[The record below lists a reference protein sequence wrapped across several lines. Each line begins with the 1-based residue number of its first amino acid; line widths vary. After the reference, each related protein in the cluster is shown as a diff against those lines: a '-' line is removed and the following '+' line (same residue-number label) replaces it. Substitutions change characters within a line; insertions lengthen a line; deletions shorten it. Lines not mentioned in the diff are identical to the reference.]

1 MDSRGTI
8 TGIRLK
14 NYKAFKDTGWID
26 FNNFT
31 LLYGYNSN
39 GKSTILKFLY
49 QLKRCISSY
58 RIGMN
63 VALWGDE
70 FDDAEGGFLELL
82 YNGQEKKTSE
92 MSLSFKMTLCEEDDL
107 FVRTIL
113 KELTP
118 SMGELLE
125 EFIVYT
131 ISYKYDQKG
140 KKVDLRSFS
149 IQYGEYTIYRYTTT
163 HTGSYR
169 VETDIEHFAWNS
181 SNRLPAYFN
190 ICNGVILEDKVA
202 STYMNG
208 MEVEHD
214 DWYGA
219 ARKQRATTLIQ
230 RVKAVINEILINYTD
245 DFEYFYPSRSV
256 PKRVMKL
263 SLDNSRRVGALGENT
278 YDVLYAIETNK
289 EADKKKGINEYLNIF
304 GYSYEWRI
312 SKNGYGEFLLVDLKT
327 KAKVNIL
334 DCGFG
339 ISQILPII
347 VSCFDD
353 SKEALA
359 VDSPDAHLH
368 SKVHGAICDL
378 LIDTAKRRNVIIET
392 HSENMLLR
400 LQRRIVE
407 KNEIYPDMATIYF
420 ITDTGDGTVCKK
432 ITFNEYGDLVNEPA
446 EFKQFFSASF
456 EDVMSIAKAKGERMI
471 EKNANSD

>member
-1 MDSRGTI
+1 MDNRGTI
-8 TGIRLK
+8 TGIRLQ

-26 FNNFT
+26 FNKFT

-49 QLKRCISSY
+49 QLKRCINSY

-70 FDDAEGGFLELL
+70 SDDAEGGFLELL
-82 YNGQEKKTSE
+82 YNGQEKKSSE
-92 MSLSFKMTLCEEDDL
+92 MILSFKISLDEYFDYFL
-107 FVRTIL
+107 RTGL
-113 KELTP
+113 RKLNP
-118 SMGELLE
+118 SIDMLDENSL
-125 EFIVYT
+125 IYT
-131 ISYKYDQKG
+131 ISYKYNQKG

-149 IQYGEYTIYRYTTT
+149 IQYGAYLIYQYTTT
-163 HTGSYR
+163 HSGTFK
-169 VETDIEHFAWNS
+169 VETNMEKLSWNS
-181 SNRLPAYFN
+181 SCPLPAFFD
-190 ICNGVILEDKVA
+190 ICNGVILEDKISPVYKSGIEENA
-202 STYMNG
+202 EIYNSSPR
-208 MEVEHD
+208 E
-214 DWYGA
+214 
-219 ARKQRATTLIQ
+219 KQAEKLIKD
-230 RVKAVINEILINYTD
+230 VKSHINEILFKYTA
-245 DFEYFYPSRSV
+245 DFEYFYPSRNV

-263 SLDNSRRVGALGENT
+263 SPENAQRVGATGENT
-278 YDVLYAIETNK
+278 YNVLYAIEVNK
-289 EADKKKGINEYLNIF
+289 EDNKKKRINDYLNIF

-327 KAKVNIL
+327 KTKVNIL

-359 VDSPDAHLH
+359 IDSPDAHLH

-407 KNEIYPDMATIYF
+407 NNEIYPDMATIYF
-420 ITDTGDGTVCKK
+420 ITDTEDGTVCKK
-432 ITFNEYGDLVNEPA
+432 ITFNEYGDLVNEPD

-456 EDVMSIAKAKGERMI
+456 QDVMSIAKAKGERMI